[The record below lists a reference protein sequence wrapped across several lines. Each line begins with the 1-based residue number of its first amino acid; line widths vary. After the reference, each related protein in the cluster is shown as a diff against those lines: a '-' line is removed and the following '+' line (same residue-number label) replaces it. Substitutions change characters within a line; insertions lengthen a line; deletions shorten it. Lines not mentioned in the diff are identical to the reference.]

1 MPTEL
6 APVVLA
12 HTIGRSLAPAP
23 PRRHTRHCHRRSP
36 AMRRS
41 LLATWDGT
49 CNESKLCAA
58 FCLGVCVREQPNAS
72 DKETERQQIS
82 DKQIAPNTFGKASPR
97 VSPTAGIGATIRWTS
112 VPRSTSTSH
121 HHSISTQELKIPVGP
136 NQLVLKGGLG
146 GKQVHCRASTR
157 AGEIRMMLV
166 AKRIKP
172 VRTGQRF
179 STTTDLGRGAIA
191 DHVRSVKAAPGART
205 DNAREASRRV

>member
-49 CNESKLCAA
+49 GNESKLCA
-58 FCLGVCVREQPNAS
+58 GVCVRERPTTS
-72 DKETERQQIS
+72 DKETERQQIR

-97 VSPTAGIGATIRWTS
+97 ASVLPTAGIGATIRWTS

-121 HHSISTQELKIPVGP
+121 HHSISPQELKVPVGP

-191 DHVRSVKAAPGART
+191 DHVRSVKAAAGART